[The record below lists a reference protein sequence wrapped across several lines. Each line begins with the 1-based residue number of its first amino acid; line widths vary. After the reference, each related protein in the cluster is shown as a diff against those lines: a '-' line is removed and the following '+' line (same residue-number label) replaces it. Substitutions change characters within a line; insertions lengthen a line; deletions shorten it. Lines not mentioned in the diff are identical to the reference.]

1 MLLTRLFTL
10 YRILF
15 IIPAEENCKPD
26 AGSSLEKIDG
36 TNNTHKLRNNKE
48 ARCSL
53 SPCQKPLMAS
63 HSCSF
68 SCVDSRCSAPLTTH

>member
-1 MLLTRLFTL
+1 MLTWLFTVYKIL
-10 YRILF
+10 Y

-26 AGSSLEKIDG
+26 AEFSVGKIDG
-36 TNNTHKLRNNKE
+36 TNNTHKLRNNKKT
-48 ARCSL
+48 RCSP

-68 SCVDSRCSAPLTTH
+68 SC